1 MSSGKVGC
9 VRSLGS
15 TISGERSQHLRIEY
29 EDEDLRCLAE
39 DPGFVHP
46 RLSGELVKAYRKRID
61 SISAANDERD
71 LRALKSLHL
80 EKLRGNRDGQ
90 HSLRLN
96 KQYRLIVRFR
106 TEPAGRTTV
115 VIEIVDYH

>member
-1 MSSGKVGC
+1 M
-9 VRSLGS
+9 
-15 TISGERSQHLRIEY
+15 RIEY

-61 SISAANDERD
+61 SISAASDERD

-80 EKLRGNRDGQ
+80 
-90 HSLRLN
+90 
-96 KQYRLIVRFR
+96 
-106 TEPAGRTTV
+106 
-115 VIEIVDYH
+115 

>member
-1 MSSGKVGC
+1 M
-9 VRSLGS
+9 
-15 TISGERSQHLRIEY
+15 RIEY

-46 RLSGELVKAYRKRID
+46 RLSGELVNAYRKRID
-61 SISAANDERD
+61 SISAASDERD

-80 EKLRGNRDGQ
+80 EKLRGNREGQ
-90 HSLRLN
+90 YSLRLN

-106 TEPAGRTTV
+106 TEPAGRTTI